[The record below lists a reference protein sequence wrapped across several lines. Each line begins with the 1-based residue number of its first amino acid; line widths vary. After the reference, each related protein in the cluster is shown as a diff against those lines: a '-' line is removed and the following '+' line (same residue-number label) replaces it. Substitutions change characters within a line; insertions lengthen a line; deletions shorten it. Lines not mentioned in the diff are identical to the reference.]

1 MKTRT
6 TFTLKLLLSVCLL
19 TAGGTSCFKRELEH
33 EDNYIN
39 IKQDPSL
46 ADNEVLRCRTFK
58 LDDYDR
64 YIIFGNNNE
73 VSIDGSAQLP
83 LLLHY
88 DGQNHSATIDLSGCI
103 YEYLTHQD
111 KLTFHGALLRS
122 PIFTTPIVIDA
133 EAQLKRAGGTNPKQD
148 RFVLRLKAFTLP
160 EGKRV
165 SVDERQSYLDKPLGI
180 SIEPLYYLTY
190 YRN

>member
-46 ADNEVLRCRTFK
+46 ADNEVLRFRTFK

-88 DGQNHSATIDLSGCI
+88 DGQNRSATIDLSGCI

-111 KLTFHGALLRS
+111 KLTFRGALLRS
-122 PIFTTPIVIDA
+122 PIFTST
-133 EAQLKRAGGTNPKQD
+133 
-148 RFVLRLKAFTLP
+148 LR
-160 EGKRV
+160 
-165 SVDERQSYLDKPLGI
+165 
-180 SIEPLYYLTY
+180 
-190 YRN
+190 

>member
-46 ADNEVLRCRTFK
+46 ADNEVLRFRTFK

-64 YIIFGNNNE
+64 YIIF
-73 VSIDGSAQLP
+73 
-83 LLLHY
+83 
-88 DGQNHSATIDLSGCI
+88 DGQNRSATIDLSGCI

-111 KLTFHGALLRS
+111 KLTFRGALLRS

-148 RFVLRLKAFTLP
+148 RFVLRLRAFTLP